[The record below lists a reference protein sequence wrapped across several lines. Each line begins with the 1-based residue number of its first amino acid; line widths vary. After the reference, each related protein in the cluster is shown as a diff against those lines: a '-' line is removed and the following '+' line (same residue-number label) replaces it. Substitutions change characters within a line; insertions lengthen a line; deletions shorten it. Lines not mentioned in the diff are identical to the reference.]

1 MAMTAVIDAW
11 FDFGCPFSM
20 LTRRLLAAE
29 FEDFGP
35 AVRWYPHEA
44 AGAARNRLPAARVWE
59 SGVRPLA
66 DRLGVPVHREPPPYA
81 PTRLALQG
89 YHYAVD
95 RGRGAAYCDQ
105 VFDAYFRERLDIAEP
120 VVLSGAAGR
129 AGLDPERFLA
139 AVDSP
144 RYARRHRTAVA
155 RWPSVRTTPT
165 VVSGGY
171 RVEGVPN
178 PVQLARLAALSGQG
192 LVQAGLRPLVEVAEG
207 GREEVV
213 EPFGEPV
220 RQPAEQLRVRR
231 CG

>member
-1 MAMTAVIDAW
+1 MTAVIDAW

-29 FEDFGP
+29 FGDFGP

-44 AGAARNRLPAARVWE
+44 PGGARNRLPAARVWE
-59 SGVRPLA
+59 RGVRPLA
-66 DRLGVPVHREPPPYA
+66 DRLGVPVHREPPPPA

-95 RGRGAAYCDQ
+95 RGRGSAYSDQ
-105 VFDAYFRERLDIAEP
+105 VFDAYFRERLDIADP
-120 VVLSGAAGR
+120 GVLAGAAGR

-144 RYARRHRTAVA
+144 RYAQRHRTAVA

-178 PVQLARLAALSGQG
+178 AVQLARIVALSGRRPPEPARR
-192 LVQAGLRPLVEVAEG
+192 VMAGAAAPGTAPCRVAET
-207 GREEVV
+207 
-213 EPFGEPV
+213 PP
-220 RQPAEQLRVRR
+220 
-231 CG
+231 